1 MEPDKR
7 KASLGKLNKQ
17 YIFSITAIMLFT
29 IIVFSNSINNEILY
43 GWDDG
48 EYIENQDIRD
58 FNVRAFFSE
67 YYLGMYQP
75 LAIFSFAI
83 NYISAKDNPVPYHT
97 TNLFLHL
104 FNVFLVFLLFQKL
117 TNRIEI
123 SFAVSLLFAI
133 HPMHVEAVAWI
144 ATRSNGLYSLFYL
157 ASLIAYINYIKD
169 NSYLWLAVS
178 FVLFLLSCF
187 SKSMA
192 ITLPLTLLLLDYYY
206 SRKIN
211 FRLFIEKTPFLF
223 ISIVFGLISIKAA
236 TDFGHLQYL
245 DQDYTLLNRLFLIS
259 YSIVFYIVRVFVPVN
274 LSAVYA
280 YPDINSGVLPYAYY
294 GSFFILTIIMALAF
308 KSGKLRKTIIFG
320 LMWFII
326 NISIVLPLMW
336 SRMLMLADRY
346 TYIPYLGL
354 FFILAKVYAYT
365 VNSQK
370 PLIKKFRPIIYSTL
384 VIWIVFL
391 VVKTYQSNNVW
402 KNSESLVTN
411 VINNERSDKDLSIG
425 YFFRGNIYDKKQDFK
440 AALKDFTKAIEL
452 NSGYTMAYNNRGI
465 IKGIMNDMKGAYDDF
480 SMAIEKEPDY
490 ADAWYNRGN
499 VLFYIKK
506 NEEACQNW
514 HKASELGSLQAEK
527 IYRQYCK

>member
-17 YIFSITAIMLFT
+17 FIFSITAIMLFT
-29 IIVFSNSINNEILY
+29 LIVFSNSINNEILY

-117 TNRIEI
+117 TNKIEI
-123 SFAVSLLFAI
+123 SFAVALLFAI
-133 HPMHVEAVAWI
+133 HPMHVEAVSWI

-157 ASLIAYINYIKD
+157 ASLIAYINYIKKR
-169 NSYLWLAVS
+169 SFLSLAVS
-178 FVLFLLSCF
+178 LALFTLSCF

-192 ITLPLTLLLLDYYY
+192 ITLPFILLLLDYYY
-206 SRKIN
+206 SRKFSFKI
-211 FRLFIEKTPFLF
+211 IVEKASFLI
-223 ISIVFGLISIKAA
+223 ISIIFGIISIKAA
-236 TDFGHLQYL
+236 TDFGHLHYL
-245 DQDYTLLNRLFLIS
+245 ETDYSFINRLFLIS
-259 YSIVFYIVRVFVPVN
+259 YSIMFYIIRVFAPIH

-280 YPDINSGVLPYAYY
+280 YPGLDNEMLPYTYY
-294 GSFFILTIIMALAF
+294 GSLFVLVILVVLIF
-308 KSGKLRKTIIFG
+308 RPGKLKKEIIFG
-320 LMWFII
+320 FLWFII
-326 NISIVLPLMW
+326 SIAIVLPLMW

-384 VIWIVFL
+384 IIWIVFL
-391 VVKTYQSNNVW
+391 VVKTYQSNNIW

-452 NSGYTMAYNNRGI
+452 NPGYTMAYNNRGI

-506 NEEACQNW
+506 KEEACQNW